1 MLESCD
7 GIAEFDIEFPQVPV
21 DGWVSTVFTTL
32 EGSSAALK
40 LVFSPASFLALAET
54 FGSVLALATS

>member
-1 MLESCD
+1 MAGRVQSL
-7 GIAEFDIEFPQVPV
+7 PR
-21 DGWVSTVFTTL
+21 W
-32 EGSSAALK
+32 SSAAALK